1 MTEKE
6 ALKLALEALEV
17 ATTPLA
23 KDRQEVLRAITAI
36 REALADHIGD
46 ANKMVEQSTCKQ
58 ALQVEQPAQQQEPFC
73 YHDGRDIV
81 GKEYA
86 DHSDVFPLYTA
97 PKPRQWVGLTQQDMK
112 LALKTLEKMGRVMK
126 QSPDT
131 EKAIV
136 AIRKALAEQPAQ
148 QQRWAVFCS
157 QCRKEWSVSYPH
169 PGKSICAECD
179 AKVGA
184 QQQKEGFA
192 SPGGGY
198 VPAIPRPIPL
208 DWKLVPRKATPEML
222 RAMDECAQE
231 GYDERLYE
239 GMASSVYMAAWDAS
253 PVLGTLPPSEKERS
267 MMDIIVGNLVR
278 EGINKHRAREL
289 AEHFVKHTSPPASKP
304 WVGLTQQDIDIA
316 FDDTQEGGG
325 FNEFARAIEA
335 KLRES
340 NEHREKNA

>member
-1 MTEKE
+1 MGMNTQTQE

-148 QQRWAVFCS
+148 QQEIDWKDQYEKQKR
-157 QCRKEWSVSYPH
+157 R
-169 PGKSICAECD
+169 AEMWI
-179 AKVGA
+179 AKYEADIGPLEKAGPVTA
-184 QQQKEGFA
+184 QQQEPVALDVTIEGDSA
-192 SPGGGY
+192 KLLAAMLEP
-198 VPAIPRPIPL
+198 VLDEEPIPI
-208 DWKLVPRKATPEML
+208 
-222 RAMDECAQE
+222 
-231 GYDERLYE
+231 RL
-239 GMASSVYMAAWDAS
+239 
-253 PVLGTLPPSEKERS
+253 L
-267 MMDIIVGNLVR
+267 VGNGHSGHGLYVAAAEYQDEGAALLV
-278 EGINKHRAREL
+278 N
-289 AEHFVKHTSPPASKP
+289 TSPPASKP
-304 WVGLTQQDIDIA
+304 WVGLTEKEHTEIA
-316 FDDTQEGGG
+316 VQCGCMSADWVFYGATVE
-325 FNEFARAIEA
+325 RIL
-335 KLRES
+335 K
-340 NEHREKNA
+340 EKNS

>member
-1 MTEKE
+1 MGMNTQTQE

-148 QQRWAVFCS
+148 QQEPVAWMWKDGTVTTDPDRADGTWT
-157 QCRKEWSVSYPH
+157 
-169 PGKSICAECD
+169 
-179 AKVGA
+179 
-184 QQQKEGFA
+184 
-192 SPGGGY
+192 
-198 VPAIPRPIPL
+198 PL
-208 DWKLVPRKATPEML
+208 
-222 RAMDECAQE
+222 
-231 GYDERLYE
+231 Y
-239 GMASSVYMAAWDAS
+239 
-253 PVLGTLPPSEKERS
+253 
-267 MMDIIVGNLVR
+267 
-278 EGINKHRAREL
+278 
-289 AEHFVKHTSPPASKP
+289 TSPPASKPWVGLTPKEKKEIERLSVYVEGAIRHTEAKLKEKNAQPSKP

-325 FNEFARAIEA
+325 FDEFARAIEA
-335 KLRES
+335 KLRE
-340 NEHREKNA
+340 KNTPQQSKGDA